1 LTLYAQIVFRYDL
14 YQSPDF
20 MPNQFLIVGHM
31 LAGVANLPSFIRNM
45 AAIKATL
52 SRSFSLNLNS
62 D

>member
-1 LTLYAQIVFRYDL
+1 
-14 YQSPDF
+14 